1 MTETNKV
8 LSGIALKTNIY
19 PEGLLESTFKIAEEG
34 FIPQAVTIT
43 PIKKLDNSIIHKP
56 TNIDQ
61 LKSST
66 DKELEILRENVHKVE
81 TKMKEQ
87 EILIHHL
94 FGVLEQT
101 ERRLE
106 EKINTL
112 QTVT

>member
-1 MTETNKV
+1 MDT
-8 LSGIALKTNIY
+8 
-19 PEGLLESTFKIAEEG
+19 
-34 FIPQAVTIT
+34 
-43 PIKKLDNSIIHKP
+43 SIIHKP

-61 LKSST
+61 LKSNNN
-66 DKELEILRENVHKVE
+66 KELEILRENVHKVE